1 MREQSQEEKR
11 EKRQKRRQKR
21 LRKIQRQEQRRQK
34 RKQRRRGRKIAG
46 ILGVTLL
53 FVLLAFPFFFYFL
66 GRYQLNRAAFAADTG
81 EDLLQEQINYKN
93 CIRQRRSGV
102 YTFLLLGV
110 DIRQSDV
117 DQGINS
123 IGQSDAIMLAVLDTE
138 TKSVNILSFPRDIMV
153 DNAYTDKDL
162 RSQVQATLIYAY
174 AGGGQA
180 GCLAME
186 EAVSAACYGLPIH
199 GYAEL
204 PLLAIPELNDAVG
217 GVTVT
222 MDEDLTVLNPAFVQG
237 QTLLLQGDL
246 ATEYLHCRDIYQAQS
261 SLGRTNRHKQYAAG
275 YIRAFRSAWKK
286 QPLLP
291 LKLWNILKDYGACDL
306 TAAEIWYLVW
316 NFRDIALEDV
326 SVCTLDVHVAKDGN
340 YEEYY
345 LEDSLV
351 QKTLVDLLYE

>member
-1 MREQSQEEKR
+1 MREESREEKR

-21 LRKIQRQEQRRQK
+21 IRKIQRRQQRKEKRQEGRQ
-34 RKQRRRGRKIAG
+34 GRKIAG
-46 ILGVTLL
+46 ILGIILL
-53 FVLLAFPFFFYFL
+53 FALAASPFFLYFL
-66 GRYQLNRAAFAADTG
+66 GRYQLEKNVYVADAG
-81 EDLLQEQINYKN
+81 ENLLQEQINYKN
-93 CIRQRRSGV
+93 CIRQRKSGV

-117 DQGINS
+117 EAGTNK
-123 IGQSDAIMLAVLDTE
+123 IGQSDAIMLAVLDTV
-138 TKSVNILSFPRDIMV
+138 TKSVNIISFPRDIMV
-153 DNAYTDKDL
+153 DNAYTDIDL
-162 RSQVQATLIYAY
+162 RDQVQATLVYAY

-186 EAVSAACYGLPIH
+186 KAVSAACYGLPLH

-222 MDEDLTVLNPAFVQG
+222 MDEDLTALNPAFVQG

-275 YIRAFRSAWKK
+275 YISAFRSAWKK

-291 LKLWNILKDYGACDL
+291 VKLWHILMDYGESDL
-306 TAAEIWYLVW
+306 SMAEICYLVW

-326 SVCTLDVHVAKDGN
+326 SVSTLNVHVAKDGN

-351 QKTLVDLLYE
+351 QKTLVDLLYD